1 MAPKSRRKSTSSSD
15 SNSKFAAFKHTDPR
29 GERSKLV
36 PGINQSELSRQLGI
50 CRTHVN
56 RLLRG
61 RNVPSVGT
69 MRKLGGLLGMSLDE
83 VDEWLTGI
91 RARARADK

>member
-1 MAPKSRRKSTSSSD
+1 MARKRNSTKQD
-15 SNSKFAAFKHTDPR
+15 QDQDQFAAFKYTDPR

-56 RLLRG
+56 RLLCG

-69 MRKLGGLLGMSLDE
+69 MRRLAGLLGMTLDE
-83 VDEWLTGI
+83 VDEWLQGI
-91 RARARADK
+91 RKRAGVK